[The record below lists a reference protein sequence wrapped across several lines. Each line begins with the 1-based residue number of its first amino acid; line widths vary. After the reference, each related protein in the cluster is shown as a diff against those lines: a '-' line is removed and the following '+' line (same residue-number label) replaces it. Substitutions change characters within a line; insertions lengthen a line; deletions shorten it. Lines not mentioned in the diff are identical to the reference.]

1 MFIPIAALTP
11 VVSSMLSIAIYA
23 KAAKQAVNVY
33 WLTSNLFSI
42 VQNLCIGYA
51 DKQRHRNL

>member
-1 MFIPIAALTP
+1 
-11 VVSSMLSIAIYA
+11 VVSSMLAIAIYA